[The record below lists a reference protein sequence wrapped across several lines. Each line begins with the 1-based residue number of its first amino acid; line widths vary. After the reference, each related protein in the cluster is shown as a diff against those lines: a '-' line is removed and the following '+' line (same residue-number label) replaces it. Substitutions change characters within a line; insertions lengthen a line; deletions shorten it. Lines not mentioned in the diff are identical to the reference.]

1 MPKNNKL
8 WPISK
13 QEELS
18 RLIEKASGKKP
29 RKITYPWEY
38 LDLLDEALSKIRR
51 RIPKDVQI
59 SKLAVVEGKVTLEPG
74 VRIFEG
80 AKVRG
85 PAYIGKNTI
94 IGNGSLV
101 RESIIGES
109 CVVGYCT
116 EIARSLIGSP
126 SWFHT
131 NYVGDSIFDGDIS
144 MGSGAITANLRLDE
158 AEIVSM
164 IGNKK
169 IGTKR
174 NKLGCIVGAGTRFG
188 VNAVP
193 MPGIKIGQNS
203 FVGAGV
209 VLNQDLPDG
218 SFCAAKQE
226 LKIAKN
232 RTRVTMDSRSKFR
245 KKV

>member
-1 MPKNNKL
+1 M
-8 WPISK
+8 WPITN
-13 QEELS
+13 QTELYK
-18 RLIEKASGKKP
+18 LLEKASGKKP
-29 RKITYPWEY
+29 KKIKHPCEF
-38 LDLLDEALSKIRR
+38 LDLLDNALPLIKRKISE
-51 RIPKDVQI
+51 DVSI
-59 SKLAVVEGKVTLEPG
+59 SAHAIVEGEVVLGKG

-85 PAYIGKNTI
+85 PVYIGDGSI
-94 IGNGSLV
+94 IGNGALV
-101 RESIIGES
+101 RESIIGDN

-131 NYVGDSIFDGDIS
+131 NYVGDSVFDGNIS

-158 AEIVSM
+158 AEIKTLV
-164 IGNKK
+164 KDK
-169 IGTKR
+169 ELGTGR
-174 NKLGCIVGAGTRFG
+174 NNLGVIVGEGSRFG

-193 MPGIKIGQNS
+193 MPGIKIGKNS

-209 VLNQDLPDG
+209 ILNQDLPDG
-218 SFCAAKQE
+218 SFCVVRQE
-226 LKIAKN
+226 LDISHNKTKVNMA
-232 RTRVTMDSRSKFR
+232 SREKFH